1 MTAHEAWIAAVRP
14 LGGDAAAAGPACDD
28 LAARYD
34 EPHRR
39 YHGRAHLEA
48 VVRDAG
54 WLADE
59 LGLSET
65 DRAVAVLAACV
76 HDVIYEARPGADEQA
91 SAEWARRRL
100 EASGVPSDPV
110 DRVVGLVLAT
120 ITHSADIDDAAAT
133 ALLDADL
140 AVLGAP
146 AGEYARY
153 VDDVRAEYAAVPEQA
168 WREGRSRLLT
178 GLLAREPL
186 YRSEP
191 ARLRWEQHA
200 RRNLTV
206 ELARLQA

>member
-1 MTAHEAWIAAVRP
+1 MVAQDAWIAAARS
-14 LGGDAAAAGPACDD
+14 LGGDLATAARAAGE
-28 LAARYD
+28 LASRYD

-39 YHGRAHLEA
+39 YHDRTHLEA
-48 VVRDAG
+48 VVRDAS

-59 LGLSET
+59 LALAET
-65 DRAVAVLAACV
+65 DRAVAVLAACA
-76 HDVIYEARPGADEQA
+76 HDVVYDARPGADEQA
-91 SAEWARRRL
+91 SAEWARRHL
-100 EASGVPSDPV
+100 EASGVAPDPV
-110 DRVVGLVLAT
+110 DRIVGLVLAT
-120 ITHSADIDDAAAT
+120 ITHSADIDDPAAT

-140 AVLGAP
+140 AILGASP
-146 AGEYARY
+146 HEYAEYVADVRGEYT
-153 VDDVRAEYAAVPEQA
+153 AVPEDA

-191 ARLRWEQHA
+191 GRLRWEQYA